1 MKKYGIDISAH
12 NGNIDFNKLKEQ
24 VDFIILRATWGT
36 NTDSRFEEYYRECKA
51 HGIPVGAYCYS
62 YSLEAQ
68 TGIEEANYILNLIRG
83 KQFEYPI
90 YIDMEDADNY
100 KANHGMPSNATLTAI
115 CNNFCE
121 TVEKAGCYAGVYAS
135 QSWFNNQIKG
145 VTKYD
150 KWIANWGTDNGAEQK
165 DLSDICGMLQYTSN
179 KYIIGKRFDGNV
191 SYIDYPAIIKK
202 KGLNG
207 YGGGVQPVPVP
218 APIDKLKVGDRV
230 RILTAKNYKYYVAD
244 AVEKIYG
251 MVQIREDLNA
261 GGADKFTWKDN
272 GIPERFV
279 DIVNSNGKKVW
290 NSDFIHVK
298 KGSKFVFNRSFTIS
312 KTAADSGT
320 KYYQLDAGLGDDY
333 KFWVVGTYLYKI

>member
-100 KANHGMPSNATLTAI
+100 KRNHGMPSNTTLTAI
-115 CNNFCE
+115 CNNFCD
-121 TVEKAGCYAGVYAS
+121 VIEKNGYYAGVYAS

-145 VTKYD
+145 ITKYD
-150 KWIANWGTDNGAEQK
+150 KWIANWGTNDGTEQK
-165 DLSDICGMLQYTSN
+165 DLSKLCELYQYTSE

-191 SYIDYPAIIKK
+191 AYVDYPSIIKS

-207 YGGGVQPVPVP
+207 YGNQPQPVPILT
-218 APIDKLKVGDRV
+218 PIKTLKVGDKV
-230 RILTAKNYKYYVAD
+230 RICTASNYNYYVAD
-244 AVEKIYG
+244 DVQKIYG
-251 MVQIREDLNA
+251 IVQVREDLNA
-261 GGADKFTWKDN
+261 GGASRFSWKDN
-272 GIPERFV
+272 GIPEKFV
-279 DIVNSNGKKVW
+279 DIVNSNGKKTW
-290 NSDFIHVK
+290 NSDLIHMK
-298 KGSKFVFNRSFTIS
+298 KGYKFVFNRAFRIS
-312 KTAADSGT
+312 KTATDGGI
-320 KYYQLDAGLGDDY
+320 KYYQLDAGIGDKY
-333 KFWVVGTYLYKI
+333 KFWVVGTYLYKV

>member
-24 VDFIILRATWGT
+24 VAFIILRATWGT

-100 KANHGMPSNATLTAI
+100 KRNHGMPSNTTLTAI
-115 CNNFCE
+115 CNNFCD
-121 TVEKAGCYAGVYAS
+121 VIEKNGYYAGVYAS

-145 VTKYD
+145 ITKYD
-150 KWIANWGTDNGAEQK
+150 KWIANWGTNDGTEQK
-165 DLSDICGMLQYTSN
+165 DLSKLCELYQYTSE

-191 SYIDYPAIIKK
+191 AYIDYPTIIKS

-207 YGGGVQPVPVP
+207 YGNQPQ
-218 APIDKLKVGDRV
+218 PIPTLTPTKTLKVGDKV
-230 RILTAKNYKYYVAD
+230 RIGTAANYNYYVAD
-244 AVEKIYG
+244 DVKKIYG
-251 MVQIREDLNA
+251 IWQVREDLNA
-261 GGADKFTWKDN
+261 GGESRFKWKDN
-272 GIPERFV
+272 GIPEKFV
-279 DIVNSNGKKVW
+279 DIVNVNGKKVW

-312 KTAADSGT
+312 KTATDSGT

-333 KFWVVGTYLYKI
+333 KFWVVGTYLYKV

>member
-68 TGIEEANYILNLIRG
+68 TGIEEANYMLNLIKG

-100 KANHGMPSNATLTAI
+100 KRNHGMPSNTTLTAI
-115 CNNFCE
+115 CNNFCD
-121 TVEKAGCYAGVYAS
+121 VIEKNGYYSGVYAS

-145 VTKYD
+145 ITKYD
-150 KWIANWGTDNGAEQK
+150 KWIANWGTNDGTEQK
-165 DLSDICGMLQYTSN
+165 DLSSLCGMLQYTSE

-191 SYIDYPAIIKK
+191 AYVDYPAIIKS

-207 YGGGVQPVPVP
+207 YGNQPQ
-218 APIDKLKVGDRV
+218 PIPTPTPTETLKVGDNV
-230 RILTAKNYKYYVAD
+230 RIGTASNYNYYVAD
-244 AVEKIYG
+244 DVQKIYG
-251 MVQIREDLNA
+251 MYQVREDLNA
-261 GGADKFTWKDN
+261 GGANRFSWKDN
-272 GIPERFV
+272 GIPEKFV
-279 DIVNSNGKKVW
+279 DIVNSNGKKTW
-290 NSDFIHVK
+290 NSDLIHMK
-298 KGSKFVFNRSFTIS
+298 KGYKFVFNRAFRIS
-312 KTAADSGT
+312 KTATDGGI
-320 KYYQLDAGLGDDY
+320 KYYQLDAGIGDKY
-333 KFWVVGTYLYKI
+333 KFWVVGTYLYKV

>member
-36 NTDSRFEEYYRECKA
+36 NTDSRFEEYYKECKA
-51 HGIPVGAYCYS
+51 HNIPVGAYCYS

-100 KANHGMPSNATLTAI
+100 KRNHGMPSNATLTAI

-145 VTKYD
+145 ITKYD

-207 YGGGVQPVPVP
+207 YGGKVQPVPVP

-272 GIPERFV
+272 GIPEKFV

-312 KTAADSGT
+312 KTATDSGT

>member
-12 NGNIDFNKLKEQ
+12 NGNIDFNALSKQ

-51 HGIPVGAYCYS
+51 HNIPVGAYCYS
-62 YSLEAQ
+62 YSLDAQ
-68 TGIEEANYILNLIRG
+68 TGIEEANYILNLIKG

-90 YIDMEDADNY
+90 YIDMEDEDNY

-150 KWIANWGTDNGAEQK
+150 KWIANWGTNDGTEQK
-165 DLSDICGMLQYTSN
+165 DLSKICEMLQYTSE
-179 KYIIGKRFDGNV
+179 KYIISKRFDGNV
-191 SYIDYPAIIKK
+191 SYVDYPAIIKS

-207 YGGGVQPVPVP
+207 YGNQPQPVPIQKP
-218 APIDKLKVGDRV
+218 TETLKVGDKV
-230 RILTAKNYKYYVAD
+230 RIGTAGNYNYYVAD
-244 AVEKIYG
+244 DVQKIYG
-251 MVQIREDLNA
+251 MYQVREDLNA
-261 GGADKFTWKDN
+261 GGENRFSWKDN
-272 GIPERFV
+272 GIPEKFV
-279 DIVNSNGKKVW
+279 DIVNSNGKKTW
-290 NSDFIHVK
+290 NSDLIHMK
-298 KGSKFVFNRSFTIS
+298 KGYKFVFNRTFRIS
-312 KTAADSGT
+312 KITLSRGT
-320 KYYQLDAGLGDDY
+320 PYYQLDAGLGDKY
-333 KFWVVGTYLYKI
+333 KFWVVGTYLYKV